1 MRNGTLRYRQPS
13 YKSHGVRYPLA
24 VAQLGFQRARTEENK
39 RQRAAALVEAARS
52 LALETGVASV
62 TLTAVAGR
70 AGIHYSAVRRYFT
83 SHKEVLLHL
92 AAEGWARWSGTVC
105 EQLGEPGP
113 MSAPRVAEALANGL
127 AADPLFCD
135 LLANLHLHLEQE
147 VDVDRV
153 IEVKRTSIAAVI
165 ALVDAIES
173 ALPALGRSGA
183 FDILLAA
190 YSLAATL
197 WQIANPPERLTDAY
211 AEEPELLPP
220 EWNLDFAAALT
231 ACSPLRFSACSPDP
245 HANAGRQRA
254 EAGAGRRG
262 RRTWARL
269 AAVGDQTHA
278 SWACA
283 AAEPRLLL
291 VANDSHSQLLPDA
304 QLVLA
309 GVADR
314 GVFDMTL
321 HVGADGLETATTAR
335 AVAVARSGMD
345 CVAGD
350 ASGATSCLR
359 GEL

>member
-153 IEVKRTSIAAVI
+153 IEVKRTSSSRDSARRRDRKRIAGTRAFWGI
-165 ALVDAIES
+165 RH
-173 ALPALGRSGA
+173 PAGR
-183 FDILLAA
+183 LLAGGHPVA
-190 YSLAATL
+190 
-197 WQIANPPERLTDAY
+197 D
-211 AEEPELLPP
+211 
-220 EWNLDFAAALT
+220 
-231 ACSPLRFSACSPDP
+231 
-245 HANAGRQRA
+245 RQS
-254 EAGAGRRG
+254 AGAAHRRLCRG
-262 RRTWARL
+262 ARV
-269 AAVGDQTHA
+269 APTGV
-278 SWACA
+278 
-283 AAEPRLLL
+283 EPRLCCRAYSPAHRYASRPARRIPMRMP
-291 VANDSHSQLLPDA
+291 VANALKRVRDEGG
-304 QLVLA
+304 A
-309 GVADR
+309 GLGPAWR
-314 GVFDMTL
+314 
-321 HVGADGLETATTAR
+321 R
-335 AVAVARSGMD
+335 
-345 CVAGD
+345 
-350 ASGATSCLR
+350 
-359 GEL
+359 